1 MSKTSRRFATALAI
15 APLLAAALACRP
27 DHISAYALIIE
38 DGTRLAA
45 QIRRGEVPPPVD
57 DDQADFYEVADRE
70 RGHPGTGQEAVLEAV
85 RQSSLG
91 MSNAVKYSENPGREA
106 REEVV
111 ELLSGNG
118 YTGTAEIWYAE
129 LPESE
134 SGANDR
140 YAGVYVRLSND
151 TETTF
156 LKLAGRD
163 KLTARST
170 AVWTI
175 HPYSTGNV
183 YRPADVGNGSL
194 EATFEDGTVT
204 VRDRDA
210 MTQVRL
216 KVDELPAFIGARLVF

>member
-1 MSKTSRRFATALAI
+1 MASGKPLRASGLPGQVAVIFIVAIGCLLIAVGLGVDASTAY
-15 APLLAAALACRP
+15 
-27 DHISAYALIIE
+27 SAK
-38 DGTRLAA
+38 
-45 QIRRGEVPPPVD
+45 
-57 DDQADFYEVADRE
+57 
-70 RGHPGTGQEAVLEAV
+70 TGQEAVLEAV

-91 MSNAVKYSENPGREA
+91 MSNAVKYSENPGHEA

-111 ELLSGNG
+111 ELLSDNG
-118 YTGTAEIWYAE
+118 YTGAAEIWYAE
-129 LPESE
+129 LPESD

-140 YAGVYVRLSND
+140 YAGVYVKLSND
-151 TETTF
+151 TPTTF

-170 AVWTI
+170 AIWTI

-204 VRDRDA
+204 GRKETAARHADAPAALLDAVRDA
-210 MTQVRL
+210 ASS
-216 KVDELPAFIGARLVF
+216 KGAPDSGESGD

>member
-1 MSKTSRRFATALAI
+1 MASRKPLRARGLSGQVAVIFVVAISCLLIAVGLGVDVSTAY
-15 APLLAAALACRP
+15 
-27 DHISAYALIIE
+27 SAK
-38 DGTRLAA
+38 
-45 QIRRGEVPPPVD
+45 
-57 DDQADFYEVADRE
+57 
-70 RGHPGTGQEAVLEAV
+70 TGQEAVLEAV

-134 SGANDR
+134 SGSNDR

-163 KLTARST
+163 KLTARS
-170 AVWTI
+170 
-175 HPYSTGNV
+175 STPT
-183 YRPADVGNGSL
+183 RPATCTGRRTS
-194 EATFEDGTVT
+194 AT
-204 VRDRDA
+204 
-210 MTQVRL
+210 
-216 KVDELPAFIGARLVF
+216 GASRPRSRTAP

>member
-1 MSKTSRRFATALAI
+1 MTSRKPLRTRGLPGQVAVIFVVAISCLLIAVGLGVDVSTAY
-15 APLLAAALACRP
+15 
-27 DHISAYALIIE
+27 SAK
-38 DGTRLAA
+38 
-45 QIRRGEVPPPVD
+45 
-57 DDQADFYEVADRE
+57 
-70 RGHPGTGQEAVLEAV
+70 TGQEAVLEAV

-111 ELLSGNG
+111 
-118 YTGTAEIWYAE
+118 GTAEIWYAE

-134 SGANDR
+134 SGSNDR

-204 VRDRDA
+204 GRKETATRLADAPGALLDAVR
-210 MTQVRL
+210 
-216 KVDELPAFIGARLVF
+216 GAAAAKGNPGSGESGD